1 MPSILGEFHF
11 EIQEPLAWGNPLWL
25 LLSLTAKNQNMH
37 FFQVLWLWSQ
47 QPVGYT
53 LSGHACPPKHVTW
66 TLVQS
71 SIVKHILLF
80 IYNNQVWLSIST
92 PWRRQKELFIRWPY
106 ALILSWNI
114 CRKQFR
120 NLEKSMNCN
129 EMRSWVWLEDG
140 HEWNGRC
147 MDGRLKGM
155 SEELKEAQALIR
167 KPQRV
172 IQVLLSYVLLIHRD
186 T

>member
-1 MPSILGEFHF
+1 MPSILEDFHF

-47 QPVGYT
+47 QPVSYT
-53 LSGHACPPKHVTW
+53 LSDHACPPKHVTW

-92 PWRRQKELFIRWPY
+92 PWRRQKGTFNQM
-106 ALILSWNI
+106 AI
-114 CRKQFR
+114 CFDTVMKHLQEAISQFR
-120 NLEKSMNCN
+120 KSLWTVVKCVRECGLRTDMN
-129 EMRSWVWLEDG
+129 
-140 HEWNGRC
+140 
-147 MDGRLKGM
+147 GM
-155 SEELKEAQALIR
+155 GGAWMAG
-167 KPQRV
+167 
-172 IQVLLSYVLLIHRD
+172 
-186 T
+186 